1 MQYKNYIKFS
11 LFECKIC
18 DDDPSNQ
25 NLGTY
30 KIKISFNQQIVET
43 EKISSNYKEFKG
55 GKCYYFEI
63 PNNTI
68 NNETLYLEISA
79 IGTSW
84 MVFNSTLCSLFI
96 PFFDNINNF
105 NDQKQNYYLKN
116 KKGNNIIA
124 ILSSIWCEYSSNNN
138 NSITNNDLTF
148 NNGINKTFCNNNN
161 FSNSR
166 IIGDISSYE
175 LSGNL
180 NNTMVNRNNFVHHFY
195 NNSKDS
201 TNSNNN
207 LNDTSTNTILDN
219 NLGENNNHH
228 NSTFSPYSE
237 RINITNLV
245 GINNISNFN
254 NNKKNNNN
262 NYDILGLIDA
272 YVEKNNGNVD
282 MEIIEKLRNQAK
294 TLKEREESLKNQQ
307 IKDNELIKKMKEK
320 ENNLN
325 KEKTNLEEKIKK
337 FKKEQN
343 DFNKKNISINQ
354 STLYF
359 EQELSKHLI
368 EKEISNQ
375 SNNLFYNLNY
385 FIATGQDIP
394 IIIQTEKINKQNY
407 ILNNNSN
414 NENLNNQD
422 LENKKYKKEEKKEL
436 ILETVT
442 KYIPQDKNQK
452 NKIKIHPPVAQIN
465 LNFYDYQTPKNE
477 KYFENKLLDSLES
490 NFTPHNKN
498 IDNKKGK
505 IMKRNNNENNNFS
518 KFKCNKT
525 NITTSTSQVN
535 RTKINVFGNN
545 KNPIKRD
552 KSQNKNEISMSGHK
566 AFSHKKKG
574 QINI

>member
-307 IKDNELIKKMKEK
+307 LKDNELIKKMKEK

-414 NENLNNQD
+414 NDNLNNQD

-518 KFKCNKT
+518 KFKNNKT
-525 NITTSTSQVN
+525 NITTTTSQVN

>member
-180 NNTMVNRNNFVHHFY
+180 NNTMVNRNNFVYHFY

-245 GINNISNFN
+245 GINNISSFN

-262 NYDILGLIDA
+262 TYDILGLIDA

-307 IKDNELIKKMKEK
+307 LKDNELIKKMKEK

-385 FIATGQDIP
+385 FISTGQDIP
-394 IIIQTEKINKQNY
+394 ITIQTEKINKQNY
-407 ILNNNSN
+407 ILNNISN
-414 NENLNNQD
+414 NENLNQD
-422 LENKKYKKEEKKEL
+422 DNKKYKKEEKKEL

-518 KFKCNKT
+518 KFKSNKT
-525 NITTSTSQVN
+525 NITTTTSQVN

>member
-116 KKGNNIIA
+116 KEGNNVIA
-124 ILSSIWCEYSSNNN
+124 ILSSIWCEYSSN

-161 FSNSR
+161 FNNSR

-180 NNTMVNRNNFVHHFY
+180 NNTMVNRNNFVYHFY

-219 NLGENNNHH
+219 NLGENNNHQ

-245 GINNISNFN
+245 GINNISSFN

-262 NYDILGLIDA
+262 TYDILGLIDA

-282 MEIIEKLRNQAK
+282 MEIIEKLKNQAK

-354 STLYF
+354 STLHF

-385 FIATGQDIP
+385 FISTGQDIP
-394 IIIQTEKINKQNY
+394 ITIQTEKINKQNY
-407 ILNNNSN
+407 ILNNISN
-414 NENLNNQD
+414 NENLNQD
-422 LENKKYKKEEKKEL
+422 DNKKYKKEEKKEL

>member
-11 LFECKIC
+11 LFESKIC
-18 DDDPSNQ
+18 EDIPSNQ
-25 NLGTY
+25 NLGTF
-30 KIKISFNQQIVET
+30 KIKISFNNQIVET

-68 NNETLYLEISA
+68 NNEPLYLEISA

-84 MVFNSTLCSLFI
+84 MVFNSTLCSLYI

-105 NDQKQNYYLKN
+105 NDQIQTYYLKN
-116 KKGNNIIA
+116 KEGNNVIA
-124 ILSSIWCEYSSNNN
+124 ILSSIWCEYSPNN

-148 NNGINKTFCNNNN
+148 SNGINKTFCNNNN
-161 FSNSR
+161 FNNSR

-219 NLGENNNHH
+219 NLGENNNHQ

-245 GINNISNFN
+245 GFNNISPY
-254 NNKKNNNN
+254 NKKNNT
-262 NYDILGLIDA
+262 YDILGLIDA

-294 TLKEREESLKNQQ
+294 TLKEREESLKTQQ

-343 DFNKKNISINQ
+343 DFNKKNASINLN
-354 STLYF
+354 SLHF

-394 IIIQTEKINKQNY
+394 ITIEIEKINKQNY
-407 ILNNNSN
+407 VLNN
-414 NENLNNQD
+414 NENLKD
-422 LENKKYKKEEKKEL
+422 ENKKNKKEEKKEL
-436 ILETVT
+436 ILESVS
-442 KYIPQDKNQK
+442 KYITQDKNQK
-452 NKIKIHPPVAQIN
+452 NKVKIHPPVAQIN

-477 KYFENKLLDSLES
+477 KYIENKLLDSLES
-490 NFTPHNKN
+490 NYTPHNKN
-498 IDNKKGK
+498 IDSKKGK
-505 IMKRNNNENNNFS
+505 IMKRNNNDNNNFS
-518 KFKCNKT
+518 KFKSNKT
-525 NITTSTSQVN
+525 NITTTTSQVN

-545 KNPIKRD
+545 RNPLKRD

>member
-11 LFECKIC
+11 LFESKIC
-18 DDDPSNQ
+18 EDIPSNQ
-25 NLGTY
+25 NLGTF
-30 KIKISFNQQIVET
+30 KIKISFNNQIVET

-68 NNETLYLEISA
+68 NNEPLYLEISA

-84 MVFNSTLCSLFI
+84 MVFNSTLCSLYI

-105 NDQKQNYYLKN
+105 NDQIQTYYLKN
-116 KKGNNIIA
+116 KEGNNVIA
-124 ILSSIWCEYSSNNN
+124 ILSSIWCEYSPNN

-148 NNGINKTFCNNNN
+148 SNGINKTFCNNNN
-161 FSNSR
+161 FNNSR

-219 NLGENNNHH
+219 NLGENNNHQ

-245 GINNISNFN
+245 GFNNISPY
-254 NNKKNNNN
+254 NKKNNT
-262 NYDILGLIDA
+262 YDILGLIDA

-294 TLKEREESLKNQQ
+294 TLKEREESLKTQQ

-343 DFNKKNISINQ
+343 DFNKKNASINLN
-354 STLYF
+354 SLHF

-394 IIIQTEKINKQNY
+394 ITIEIEKINKQNY
-407 ILNNNSN
+407 VLNN
-414 NENLNNQD
+414 NENLND
-422 LENKKYKKEEKKEL
+422 ENKKNKKEEKKEL
-436 ILETVT
+436 ILESVS
-442 KYIPQDKNQK
+442 KYITQDKNQK
-452 NKIKIHPPVAQIN
+452 NKVKIHPPVAQIN

-477 KYFENKLLDSLES
+477 KYIENKLLDSLES
-490 NFTPHNKN
+490 NYTPHNKN
-498 IDNKKGK
+498 IDSKKGK
-505 IMKRNNNENNNFS
+505 IMKRNNNDNNNFS
-518 KFKCNKT
+518 KFKSNKT
-525 NITTSTSQVN
+525 NITTTTSQVN

-545 KNPIKRD
+545 RNPLKRD

>member
-307 IKDNELIKKMKEK
+307 LKDNELIKKMKEK

-518 KFKCNKT
+518 KFKNNKT
-525 NITTSTSQVN
+525 NITTTTSQVN

>member
-1 MQYKNYIKFS
+1 MSMQYKNYIKFS

-18 DDDPSNQ
+18 EDIPSNQ
-25 NLGTY
+25 NLGTF
-30 KIKISFNQQIVET
+30 KIKISFNNQIVET

-68 NNETLYLEISA
+68 NNEPLYLEISA

-84 MVFNSTLCSLFI
+84 MVFNSTLCSLYI

-105 NDQKQNYYLKN
+105 NDQIQTYYLKN
-116 KKGNNIIA
+116 KEGNNVIA
-124 ILSSIWCEYSSNNN
+124 ILSSIWCEYSPNN

-148 NNGINKTFCNNNN
+148 SNGINKTFCNNNN
-161 FSNSR
+161 FNNSR

-219 NLGENNNHH
+219 NLGENNNHQ

-245 GINNISNFN
+245 GFNNISPY
-254 NNKKNNNN
+254 NKKNNT
-262 NYDILGLIDA
+262 YDILGLIDA

-294 TLKEREESLKNQQ
+294 TLKEREESLKTQQ

-343 DFNKKNISINQ
+343 DFNKKNASINLN
-354 STLYF
+354 SLHF

-394 IIIQTEKINKQNY
+394 ITIEIEKINKQNY
-407 ILNNNSN
+407 VLNN
-414 NENLNNQD
+414 NENLND
-422 LENKKYKKEEKKEL
+422 ENKKNKKEEKKEL
-436 ILETVT
+436 ILESVS
-442 KYIPQDKNQK
+442 KYIP
-452 NKIKIHPPVAQIN
+452 
-465 LNFYDYQTPKNE
+465 
-477 KYFENKLLDSLES
+477 
-490 NFTPHNKN
+490 
-498 IDNKKGK
+498 
-505 IMKRNNNENNNFS
+505 
-518 KFKCNKT
+518 
-525 NITTSTSQVN
+525 
-535 RTKINVFGNN
+535 
-545 KNPIKRD
+545 
-552 KSQNKNEISMSGHK
+552 
-566 AFSHKKKG
+566 
-574 QINI
+574 

>member
-11 LFECKIC
+11 LFESKIC
-18 DDDPSNQ
+18 EDIPSNQ
-25 NLGTY
+25 NLGTF
-30 KIKISFNQQIVET
+30 KIKISFNNQIVET

-68 NNETLYLEISA
+68 NNEPLYLEISA

-84 MVFNSTLCSLFI
+84 MVFNSTLCSLYI

-105 NDQKQNYYLKN
+105 NDQIQTYYLKN
-116 KKGNNIIA
+116 KEGNNVIA
-124 ILSSIWCEYSSNNN
+124 ILSSIWCEYSPNN

-148 NNGINKTFCNNNN
+148 SNGINKTFCNNNN
-161 FSNSR
+161 FNNSR

-219 NLGENNNHH
+219 NLGENNNHQ

-245 GINNISNFN
+245 GFNNISPY
-254 NNKKNNNN
+254 NKKNNT
-262 NYDILGLIDA
+262 YDILGLIDA

-282 MEIIEKLRNQAK
+282 MEIIEKLRNRAK
-294 TLKEREESLKNQQ
+294 TLKEREESLKTQQ

-343 DFNKKNISINQ
+343 DFNKKNASINLN
-354 STLYF
+354 SLHF

-394 IIIQTEKINKQNY
+394 ITIEIEKINKQNY
-407 ILNNNSN
+407 VLNN
-414 NENLNNQD
+414 NENLND
-422 LENKKYKKEEKKEL
+422 ENKKNKKEEKKEL
-436 ILETVT
+436 ILESVS
-442 KYIPQDKNQK
+442 KYITQDKNQK
-452 NKIKIHPPVAQIN
+452 NKVKIHPPVAQIN

-477 KYFENKLLDSLES
+477 KYIENKLLDSLES
-490 NFTPHNKN
+490 NYTPHNKN
-498 IDNKKGK
+498 IDSKKGK
-505 IMKRNNNENNNFS
+505 IMKRNNNDNNNFS
-518 KFKCNKT
+518 KFKSNKT
-525 NITTSTSQVN
+525 NITTTTSQVN

-545 KNPIKRD
+545 RNPLKRD